1 MSNQIPDVFQ
11 QLDIEIANRPGT
23 FNDYLQ
29 ENLPLV
35 YINVREYPAS
45 YNNVRACPLPYES
58 VKKYLQRGIDWM
70 WYLFNN
76 PGEYTRCNFSLL
88 DETELTY
95 LLKEMPEMGC
105 CIQWRNVLPEEK
117 KQILLAYHPQ
127 WAESRDELKKLS
139 SLHWVKLLILHP
151 EYGFIAPWQK
161 FSGKDWQKLLSE
173 HPEFAQH
180 CDFNLLEVDDWEV
193 LLINQVRFFSF
204 CPAELRKKFSPKTLY
219 ELFTCYPEIK
229 NLWEK

>member
-11 QLDIEIANRPGT
+11 RLDIEIANRPST
-23 FNDYLQ
+23 FNDHLQ
-29 ENLPLV
+29 EKLPLV

-45 YNNVRACPLPYES
+45 YHNVRACPLPYES

-76 PGEYTRCNFSLL
+76 PGEYNRCNFSML

-127 WAESRDELKKLS
+127 
-139 SLHWVKLLILHP
+139 
-151 EYGFIAPWQK
+151 
-161 FSGKDWQKLLSE
+161 
-173 HPEFAQH
+173 
-180 CDFNLLEVDDWEV
+180 
-193 LLINQVRFFSF
+193 
-204 CPAELRKKFSPKTLY
+204 
-219 ELFTCYPEIK
+219 
-229 NLWEK
+229 